1 MIFGILW
8 IEKVNKI
15 SDVITQV
22 KSFFLKERL
31 FYSASQRHVSTW
43 SSINLLLLE
52 PNNFINEFY

>member
-22 KSFFLKERL
+22 KSFFLYSIHFKPDIIVLNISENHQITL
-31 FYSASQRHVSTW
+31 F
-43 SSINLLLLE
+43 NLL
-52 PNNFINEFY
+52 